1 MNFDHQKRIT
11 LLSDIKFILGKL
23 DSRNQQ
29 PLIDKLIECA
39 EILEN
44 SSKELEP
51 SINTTISKIEKCI
64 LENEIKN
71 VPNEISDLIKSCT
84 AFLPN

>member
-29 PLIDKLIECA
+29 PLIDTLIECA

-51 SINTTISKIEKCI
+51 SINTIISKIEKCI

-71 VPNEISDLIKSCT
+71 APNEISDLIKSCT

>member
-29 PLIDKLIECA
+29 PLIDTLIECA

-44 SSKELEP
+44 SSKELDLNLQ
-51 SINTTISKIEKCI
+51 SI
-64 LENEIKN
+64 L
-71 VPNEISDLIKSCT
+71 L
-84 AFLPN
+84 